1 MGRNGTGVTPR
12 ATSIQVSFTIDG
24 QHRRL
29 TLKTGGEPM
38 RPTPVNVKYA
48 ERLVAEIRQ
57 KIALGVFT
65 LAEYFPEESGTGDGT
80 LSALLDDW
88 LKTLRAPKST
98 VAKYTSAAKFW
109 KVELGKKL
117 ARLLKPS
124 DIRKAIAAHPG
135 LSGKTIN
142 DYTSVLRRALDEAMD
157 DKVIQ
162 SNPASKIDALP
173 HQAPPVDPFSQAEA
187 EKIIAKI
194 REQSGDDAADF
205 TEFRFFTGLRTG
217 EALGLQWGNIDLKR
231 RHMIVA
237 EALVRGEHKDS
248 TKTSKARTV
257 DLNSRALAALMRQ
270 KPRTYLAG
278 KHVFLNHRTGEAY
291 SSEKQFNDQTWKPA
305 LKALTIR
312 YRRPY
317 NTRHTYATMMLMAG
331 LTPAY
336 CANQLGHSIE
346 MFLRTYAKW
355 LDGERNAIEQSQLEQ
370 FLGVIPGVIVED
382 SKGSQG

>member
-1 MGRNGTGVTPR
+1 
-12 ATSIQVSFTIDG
+12 
-24 QHRRL
+24 
-29 TLKTGGEPM
+29 M
-38 RPTPVNVKYA
+38 RPTPANMKFA
-48 ERLVAEIRQ
+48 ERLVAEIKQ
-57 KIALGVFT
+57 KIALGVFN
-65 LAEYFPEESGTGDGT
+65 LAEYFPEEAGAGDGT

-88 LKTLRAPKST
+88 IKTLRAPKST
-98 VAKYTSAAKFW
+98 LAKYTSAAKFW
-109 KVELGKKL
+109 KDAIGKKL
-117 ARLLKPS
+117 PRLLKPS
-124 DIRKAIAAHPG
+124 DIRKAIAARPD

-157 DKVIQ
+157 DGALL
-162 SNPASKIDALP
+162 SNPAGKIDAIP
-173 HQAPPVDPFSQAEA
+173 HQPPPIDPFSQAEA
-187 EKIIAKI
+187 DQIIAKI
-194 REQSGDDAADF
+194 REQSGDAAADL

-217 EALGLQWGNIDLKR
+217 EALGLQWGSIDAKR

-257 DLNSRALAALMRQ
+257 DLNSRALAAILRQ

-278 KHVFLNHRTGEAY
+278 RHVFLNHRTGEPY

-305 LKALTIR
+305 LKALGIR

-346 MFLRTYAKW
+346 VFLSTYAKW
-355 LDGERNAIEQSQLEQ
+355 MDGERNAVEQAQLER
-370 FLGVIPGVIVED
+370 FIGVIPGVIVED

>member
-1 MGRNGTGVTPR
+1 
-12 ATSIQVSFTIDG
+12 
-24 QHRRL
+24 
-29 TLKTGGEPM
+29 M
-38 RPTPVNVKYA
+38 RPTPINIKFA

-57 KIALGVFT
+57 KIDLGVFT
-65 LAEYFPEESGTGDGT
+65 LAEYFPEEAGTGDGT

-88 LKTLRAPKST
+88 IKTLRAPKST
-98 VAKYTSAAKFW
+98 VDKYTSAAKFW
-109 KVELGKKL
+109 KNELGKKL
-117 ARLLKPS
+117 ARLIKPS
-124 DIRKAIAAHPG
+124 DIRKVIAAHPG

-194 REQSGDDAADF
+194 REQSGDAAADF

-217 EALGLQWGNIDLKR
+217 EALGLQWGNIDIKR

-355 LDGERNAIEQSQLEQ
+355 LDGERNAIEQSQLER